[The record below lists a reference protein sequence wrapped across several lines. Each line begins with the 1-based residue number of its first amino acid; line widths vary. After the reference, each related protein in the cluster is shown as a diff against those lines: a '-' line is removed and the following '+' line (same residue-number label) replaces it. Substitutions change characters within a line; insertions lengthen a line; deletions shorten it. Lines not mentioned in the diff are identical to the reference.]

1 MSELCSCPSKAA
13 TPSGRYFLQSG
24 VRKVTGIP
32 VFRPK
37 QPSSL
42 DHMEIRL
49 QYPGAEEID
58 IDHMYLAEPRFIY
71 AVRDFNG
78 TALQA
83 TTGPHGRIWKR

>member
-1 MSELCSCPSKAA
+1 MEDMDD
-13 TPSGRYFLQSG
+13 
-24 VRKVTGIP
+24 IP
-32 VFRPK
+32 VFRPE

-42 DHMEIRL
+42 DHVEIRS